1 MMIQRSICIFL
12 TIFILSSSLAYSQSR
27 RHSREEV
34 ESIHAQALEEHG
46 LGRDSSAYFLTVKAL
61 AILRS
66 LGDEKKPI
74 YAECKHD
81 AGIFALLGLRDK
93 KLFSEHMIEAIN
105 IKYSLYGLS
114 DDYYWSKESYADGL
128 VYFANMEKL
137 PEKISLLEESIEIY
151 ESLPEHNLIEGYIQS
166 LNNLAVVYEYINAK
180 KSIEFSLKE
189 LYIKRETR
197 NPDTL
202 IVLSNLSRFYEDLD
216 NHKSLYYAR
225 LVLDIRK
232 KMFPPDYDRIRLS
245 HQRIASVYSHM
256 RNSREAIQHGE
267 EARKLAEKLYGKRSP
282 EYAIATQ
289 NTGSY
294 YLLSGDTLKALEYM
308 TTAYNNPTGD
318 RQGPATNLAAIYSSC
333 NEVDSCYKY
342 SKEAWSLFINRE
354 YIQNLCRLSKDNRF
368 QYACTERSY
377 VQMNQP
383 ILYFIRHSNYIG
395 FKKLAFKCMLFSKNI
410 IFDCHNTE
418 DELLKIWN
426 LDTDSIKSYLN
437 ENEVAIEFWSDKTDS
452 FSWDGNIIV
461 AILRK
466 TYEAP
471 LYVMLSKEK
480 IYKSLRN
487 EYETSRDYLPL
498 YENIWKEIVEVA
510 QLKEG
515 ERIYAAL
522 DDVLNQIPIEAIINY
537 DCEYMGD
544 KYDIVRV
551 SSTGIIPKLTESIN
565 VNSAVLYGGL
575 LYDSTTHKGDNNTLA
590 KSPFPKN
597 NMSVEIGDSAIS
609 ELRSNTKYLPW
620 TKTETDSIHQ
630 ILSKTLMNNICVL
643 QGERGTEESF
653 KELSGISPSIIHI
666 ATHGFFIRPHET
678 MDWPTYYT
686 YCMDHSGLLMSGAL
700 IDNRKESETIC
711 EEDGFLKSTEVAS
724 LNLVGTQLVVLS
736 ACNTGLAGLTPL
748 GVSGLQKAFKAAG
761 AETMVL
767 TLDDIDDAAAYLMM
781 ASFYKNLMQGFP
793 KRTAFRKAQKILRE
807 SDLYKSSI
815 YWASFVMLD

>member
-1 MMIQRSICIFL
+1 MMAQRSVCIFL
-12 TIFILSSSLAYSQSR
+12 TIFILSSSPAYSQSR
-27 RHSREEV
+27 GHSREEA
-34 ESIHAQALEEHG
+34 EIIHGQALEEHE
-46 LGRDSSAYFLTVKAL
+46 LGRDSSAYSLTVKAL
-61 AILRS
+61 AILQS
-66 LGDEKKPI
+66 LGDEKTPK

-81 AGIFALLGLRDK
+81 AGIFALLGLKDK
-93 KLFSEHMIEAIN
+93 KKFSEHMIEAIN
-105 IKYSLYGLS
+105 IKYDLYGLS

-128 VYFANMEKL
+128 VYFANMEEF
-137 PEKISLLEESIEIY
+137 PDNISLLEESIEIY
-151 ESLPEHNLIEGYIQS
+151 ESLPEHNQIEGYIQS
-166 LNNLAVVYEYINAK
+166 LNNLAVAYEYINAK
-180 KSIEFSLKE
+180 KSIELSLKE

-197 NPDTL
+197 NPDSL

-216 NHKSLYYAR
+216 NHKSLYYAQ

-232 KMFPPDYDRIRLS
+232 KMLPPDYDKIRLS

-256 RNSREAIQHGE
+256 KNSEEAIQHGE
-267 EARKLAEKLYGKRSP
+267 EARKLAKKLYGKHSL
-282 EYAIATQ
+282 EYSIATQ

-308 TTAYNNPTGD
+308 TLAYNNPTGD
-318 RQGPATNLAAIYSSC
+318 KQGPATNLAAIYSAC

-342 SKEAWSLFINRE
+342 SNEAWSMFNRE
-354 YIQNLCRLSKDNRF
+354 YIHNICQLSKNNRF

-383 ILYFIRHSNYIG
+383 ILYFLRHRNYIG
-395 FKKLAFKCMLFSKNI
+395 FKKLAFRCMLFSKNI
-410 IFDCHNTE
+410 ILDCHNTE
-418 DELLKIWN
+418 DELLKIWK

-437 ENEVAIEFWSDKTDS
+437 ENEVAIEFWSDKTD
-452 FSWDGNIIV
+452 FLSWDSNIIV

-466 TYEAP
+466 AYEAP
-471 LYVMLSKEK
+471 IYVMLSKDK

-487 EYETSRDYLPL
+487 EYETNGDYLPL

-515 ERIYAAL
+515 ERIYVAL
-522 DDVLNQIPIEAIINY
+522 DDVLSQIPMEAVINY

-551 SSTGIIPKLTESIN
+551 SSTSMIPRLTENTII
-565 VNSAVLYGGL
+565 NSAVLYGGL
-575 LYDSTTHKGDNNTLA
+575 LYDSLTYTGDKNTLA
-590 KSPFPKN
+590 KGSSLKK
-597 NMSVEIGDSAIS
+597 NMSVEIGDTAIS
-609 ELRSNTKYLPW
+609 ELRSNKKYLPW

-630 ILSKTLMNNICVL
+630 ILSKTLLNNIFVF

-653 KELSGISPSIIHI
+653 KELSSTSPSIIHI
-666 ATHGFFIRPHET
+666 ATHGFFIHPHET
-678 MDWPTYYT
+678 MDWPTYYA
-686 YCMDHSGLLMSGAL
+686 YCMDHSGLLLSGAL
-700 IDNRKESETIC
+700 MTNRKECETIC
-711 EEDGFLKSTEVAS
+711 EEDGFLRSTEVAS
-724 LNLVGTQLVVLS
+724 LNLAGTQLVVLS

-761 AETMVL
+761 AGTMVL
-767 TLDDIDDAAAYLMM
+767 TLDDIDDAATYLMM
-781 ASFYKNLMQGFP
+781 VSFYKNLMLGFP
-793 KRTAFRKAQKILRE
+793 KRTAFRKAQNLLRE